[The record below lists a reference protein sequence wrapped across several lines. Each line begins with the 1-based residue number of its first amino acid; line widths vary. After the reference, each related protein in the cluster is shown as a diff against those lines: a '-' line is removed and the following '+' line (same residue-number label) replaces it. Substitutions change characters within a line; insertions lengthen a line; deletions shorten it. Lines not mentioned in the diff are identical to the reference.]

1 MKTIVVVATLLCAA
15 GVLWSPEAAQRVVVP
30 PGPGIIA
37 APGQDHALTY
47 RRWVAVTHTGD
58 YLQQAHQFYD
68 AAWQTRTSLFG
79 INGTDRVA
87 DIGVYVLGRGDLYL
101 SVFHHVEPGREQR
114 ILPGD
119 RYFGPGP
126 NLPSTVDDQPP
137 EYRGET
143 IVVVSSE
150 PVIVTGAVIRGYNH
164 RPFLDPDH
172 LDLPTDRVA
181 ASQSSRILD
190 VRQFNCSVRADFEQV
205 AQFCRL
211 SPREE

>member
-1 MKTIVVVATLLCAA
+1 
-15 GVLWSPEAAQRVVVP
+15 
-30 PGPGIIA
+30 
-37 APGQDHALTY
+37 
-47 RRWVAVTHTGD
+47 VAVTHTWD
-58 YLQQAHQFYD
+58 YLQQGHQWYE
-68 AAWQTRTSLFG
+68 AGWETLTSLFG

-101 SVFHHVEPGREQR
+101 SVFHHLEPGREHR
-114 ILPGD
+114 LLPGD

-126 NLPSTVDDQPP
+126 NLPPTADGQPP

-150 PVIVTGAVIRGYNH
+150 PVIVSGAVIRGYNH
-164 RPFLDPDH
+164 RPSIDPDH
-172 LDLPTDRVA
+172 LDLPRDRVSN
-181 ASQSSRILD
+181 SQSSRILD
-190 VRQFNCSVRADFEQV
+190 VRQFDCSVRADFAQV